1 MEAAKALLEDEA
13 MFAEF
18 VEAYQDLDEDCNQS
32 LKGEIKN
39 WKDAVRIK
47 FVCFENLLELKFGT

>member
-1 MEAAKALLEDEA
+1 MEAAKALLEDET

-32 LKGEIKN
+32 LKGDIKN
-39 WKDAVRIK
+39 WKDAVRSK
-47 FVCFENLLELKFGT
+47 FVCFEILLER

>member
-18 VEAYQDLDEDCNQS
+18 VEAYLNLDEDCNQS
-32 LKGEIKN
+32 LQGEIK
-39 WKDAVRIK
+39 K
-47 FVCFENLLELKFGT
+47 LERRGKE